1 MSVFTPD
8 IMLHDVTKIDNAL
21 LDANGIKGLI
31 LDVDNTLTDH
41 GSQILRQSVRDWL
54 CKMDLAGI
62 KLIIASNNTKK
73 RVKPFADKIG
83 LDFVSM
89 SCKPIGYGLSKA
101 RKKMKLSAKETAVVG
116 DQIYTDIVGGNLQ
129 GMYTIL
135 VTPFL
140 IEDKPFLRMKRSIE
154 TIHIRAYEK
163 KNGAYNER

>member
-8 IMLHDVTKIDNAL
+8 IMLHDVTKIDKPL

-31 LDVDNTLTDH
+31 LDVDNTLTEH
-41 GSQILRQSVRDWL
+41 GSQTLRQSVRDWL
-54 CKMDLAGI
+54 CKMDTAGI
-62 KLIIASNNTKK
+62 KLIVASNNTKK
-73 RVKPFADKIG
+73 RVEPFANKIG

-89 SCKPIGYGLSKA
+89 SCKPIGPGLAKA
-101 RKKMKLSAKETAVVG
+101 RKKMGLLPKEVAVVG

-129 GMYTIL
+129 GMYTVL

-140 IEDKPFLRMKRSIE
+140 MEDKPFLRIKRSME